1 MLSPVDIMAFGAHPD
16 DVECGAGGLILKE
29 IQMGY
34 RVGLVD
40 LTRGELATNGTPE
53 ERAREAD
60 QAAAVMGLSW
70 RENLGLPDGCIDVNE
85 KSLALVI
92 RLLRKV
98 RPKLVLAPFYEDRHP
113 DHEHAS
119 QLVTQACFFAG
130 LRKMHPDLAPHR
142 PSAVIYYFLSKA
154 AEPTFLVD
162 VTSVYQQKKQAVL
175 SHQSQ
180 FGSVHVHTT
189 YLNSGPGKF
198 TDLVESRDR
207 YFGSLAG
214 VMFAEGFAVAAPL
227 LVSDPME
234 LWSRRL

>member
-1 MLSPVDIMAFGAHPD
+1 MLSPVDIIAFGAHPD
-16 DVECGAGGLILKE
+16 DVECGAGGLMIKE

-34 RVGLVD
+34 RVGVVD

-60 QAAAVMGLSW
+60 QAAILMGLSW
-70 RENLGLPDGCIDVNE
+70 RQNLELPDGFIDVNE
-85 KSLALVI
+85 KFLTLI
-92 RLLRKV
+92 IKLLREAQ
-98 RPKLVLAPFYEDRHP
+98 PKLVLAPYREDRHP

-119 QLVTQACFFAG
+119 QLITQACFFAG
-130 LRKMHPDLAPHR
+130 LIKMHPDLPPHR
-142 PSAVIYYFLSKA
+142 PKAVIYYFLSRA
-154 AEPTFLVD
+154 TEPSFLVD
-162 VTSVYQQKKQAVL
+162 VSSVYQQKKQAVL

-180 FGSVHVHTT
+180 FGSAHVHTT

-214 VMFAEGFAVAAPL
+214 VSFAEGFSVAAPL
-227 LVSDPME
+227 LVSDPMK
-234 LWSRRL
+234 LWSSSV